1 MHEGFI
7 RKKFDADL
15 QQNFSLKL
23 RMKILRIL
31 ALLMLT
37 KNEVNAGLTTI
48 DRFYAMATY
57 IQQPYIRNSATGR
70 KFAELCRTSVEE
82 RRVLPRGL
90 RRLMKRC

>member
-1 MHEGFI
+1 
-7 RKKFDADL
+7 
-15 QQNFSLKL
+15 
-23 RMKILRIL
+23 MKILRIL